1 MQDSYIPGIYLIHN
15 INLKHDMKN
24 LKNAIL
30 ILFCSVLAATTF
42 TSCLSDDKDNN
53 DSNIITLSGAQR
65 QQTLQSLAGDYS
77 GYLYFYISIS
87 PRIQKKDSV
96 EVDWMVTASDSTFT
110 SLSFP
115 ISFLQNYVSTN
126 SAIKDAVTNA
136 GRQTLIGTVNTYAH
150 ASTTYWNQN
159 YYFYLMNP
167 ANKTLKFNYNGKAC
181 EITFADYMAN
191 SSYGYLYPQI
201 QYYNKKSSINFVVKS
216 VKVGDDQIDV
226 NTVFQAVG
234 KQTN

>member
-1 MQDSYIPGIYLIHN
+1 
-15 INLKHDMKN
+15 MKN

-30 ILFCSVLAATTF
+30 LLFCTILAATTF
-42 TSCLSDDKDNN
+42 TSCLSDDNNN
-53 DSNIITLSGAQR
+53 DNTNVITLTGAQR
-65 QQTLQSLAGDYS
+65 TQTLQALAGDYS
-77 GYLYFYISIS
+77 GYLYFYNDT
-87 PRIQKKDSV
+87 QKDSV
-96 EVDWMVTASDSTFT
+96 EVDWIVSASDSTFT
-110 SLSFP
+110 SFSFP

-136 GRQTLIGTVNTYAH
+136 GRQTLIGAVNTYAQ

-159 YYFYLMNP
+159 YYFYLMTP

>member
-1 MQDSYIPGIYLIHN
+1 M
-15 INLKHDMKN
+15 
-24 LKNAIL
+24 
-30 ILFCSVLAATTF
+30 
-42 TSCLSDDKDNN
+42 
-53 DSNIITLSGAQR
+53 
-65 QQTLQSLAGDYS
+65 
-77 GYLYFYISIS
+77 
-87 PRIQKKDSV
+87 
-96 EVDWMVTASDSTFT
+96 DWKVSSSDSTFT

-126 SAIKDAVTNA
+126 SAVKDAITNA
-136 GRQTLIGTVNTYAH
+136 GRQTLIGAVNTYAQ

-159 YYFYLMNP
+159 YYFYLMTP

-191 SSYGYLYPQI
+191 SYYGYIYPQI

-234 KQTN
+234 TK

>member
-15 INLKHDMKN
+15 INLKHNMKN
-24 LKNAIL
+24 RKNAIL
-30 ILFCSVLAATTF
+30 LLFCTILAATTF
-42 TSCLSDDKDNN
+42 TSCLSDDNNN
-53 DSNIITLSGAQR
+53 DNTNVITLTGAQR
-65 QQTLQSLAGDYS
+65 TQTLQALAGDYS
-77 GYLYFYISIS
+77 GYLYFYNDT
-87 PRIQKKDSV
+87 QKDSV
-96 EVDWMVTASDSTFT
+96 EVDWIVSASDSTFT
-110 SLSFP
+110 SFSFP

-136 GRQTLIGTVNTYAH
+136 GRQTLIGAVNTYAQ

-159 YYFYLMNP
+159 YYFYLMTP

>member
-1 MQDSYIPGIYLIHN
+1 MFANWVSIKLIV
-15 INLKHDMKN
+15 L
-24 LKNAIL
+24 
-30 ILFCSVLAATTF
+30 LAASF
-42 TSCLSDDKDNN
+42 FRSRLSSRNVWASLLIK
-53 DSNIITLSGAQR
+53 SISLSGFSP
-65 QQTLQSLAGDYS
+65 TSD
-77 GYLYFYISIS
+77 IS
-87 PRIQKKDSV
+87 
-96 EVDWMVTASDSTFT
+96 STDE
-110 SLSFP
+110 P
-115 ISFLQNYVSTN
+115 
-126 SAIKDAVTNA
+126 
-136 GRQTLIGTVNTYAH
+136 
-150 ASTTYWNQN
+150 STTYWNQN
-159 YYFYLMNP
+159 YYFYLMTP

>member
-1 MQDSYIPGIYLIHN
+1 
-15 INLKHDMKN
+15 MKN
-24 LKNAIL
+24 LKNVIL
-30 ILFCSVLAATTF
+30 LLFCSVLAVTIF
-42 TSCLSDDKDNN
+42 TSCLSDDNN
-53 DSNIITLSGAQR
+53 DTNTNIITLTGAQR
-65 QQTLQSLAGDYS
+65 TQTLQSLAGDYS
-77 GYLYFYISIS
+77 GYLYFYNDS
-87 PRIQKKDSV
+87 KKDSV
-96 EVDWMVTASDSTFT
+96 EMDWKVSSSDSTFT

-126 SAIKDAVTNA
+126 SAVKDAITNA
-136 GRQTLIGTVNTYAH
+136 GRQTLIGAVNTYAQ

-159 YYFYLMNP
+159 YYFYLMTP

-191 SSYGYLYPQI
+191 SSYGYIYPQI
-201 QYYNKKSSINFVVKS
+201 QYYNKKSSINFVIKS

-234 KQTN
+234 SK